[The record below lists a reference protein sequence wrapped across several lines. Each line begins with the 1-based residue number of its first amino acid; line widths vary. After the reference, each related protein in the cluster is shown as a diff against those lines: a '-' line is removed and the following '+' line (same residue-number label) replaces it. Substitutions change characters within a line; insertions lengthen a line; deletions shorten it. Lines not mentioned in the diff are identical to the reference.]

1 MINISENV
9 FRIGCTFQGVA
20 LIYFL
25 NVSEARGA
33 STSTYNKILKRYL
46 LVLCQVRVINS
57 RKNFRKKTHA
67 IN

>member
-33 STSTYNKILKRYL
+33 STSTYNRDLKKIP
-46 LVLCQVRVINS
+46 IGAMS
-57 RKNFRKKTHA
+57 GAFH
-67 IN
+67 